1 MTIASG
7 QKTSL
12 LIPSQ
17 LPEFV
22 RDDPAYANFV
32 LFLQA
37 YYEWLE
43 QNNNVEDRTRN
54 ILNYTDIDETSA
66 EFLDYF
72 YEDFLSYFPDEILAD
87 KQKVAKIA
95 RDLYQSKG
103 TQAAY
108 RFLFRTLYNTD
119 VEFFYTKDA
128 VLRASSGK
136 WYITKSLKLDSDNV
150 NFLDCINYR
159 IFGETS
165 QAIATIENAI
175 ISGNKI
181 ELFISDIQRLF
192 ESGEFVRVVDSNNQN
207 VLFGGQILRAKI
219 VGQISQIRV
228 NPTYRGL
235 LYRPGDPVIVSGG
248 LSSINGEGAT
258 AAVGETTSGSIQ
270 RIKLET
276 GGYGYRS
283 NPNTI
288 ITITNAPGAV
298 AVVGSLSPSANSI
311 ANVTFVPTDVISLKR
326 LTQIGA
332 ADYAFS
338 NVALANANT
347 TLANA
352 FTYTGFSA
360 FPISSVL
367 VENSGAGISSVPSI
381 DATSQYTTDVSGTL
395 ANLKNLG
402 ILAPIQIISAG
413 RGYQNNDIIL
423 FTGGSGLGA
432 NAKVSSVGSNGQIL
446 SVQYTYPSQRLTY
459 PLGGL
464 GYRGDALP
472 SVAVSSANVAAA
484 NAVLVVPGILGDGAT
499 FSTIVDRV
507 GSITSINILNAGED
521 YVAAPNVS
529 LKIQDLVVTNL
540 TIDTIPVAG
549 DIVYQG
555 ATLANSTY
563 QATVDSTSLLVP
575 FGNPLQSL
583 YRLRVFNYTAAPNPS
598 QTIRIANSIT
608 TMTMTGAYSS
618 VNTATRFDSTGL
630 ITYGDGTARADASF
644 LNGLVISQ
652 GQYLDTTGQPSSF
665 DVLQSE
671 IYNNFTYQITLE
683 KEIAKYRDTLL
694 NLLHPTGMKV
704 IGRYAMKSNDAIDLT
719 TVSAL
724 DTGYTLGYY
733 TGDPGSYVTM
743 SSTWTNYSNNIVL
756 FESLVGANLQNIV
769 LPNSSLAITLTN
781 GFQVFSEV
789 DSVELGVNLQNP
801 LNNQKVALGIL
812 AAAVNTEPDA
822 TLLKELFSGR
832 MLADINND
840 GVVTSADA
848 LAYTS
853 WSAGVLANTQ
863 QVTYISTVLNPKL
876 VSDPV
881 KYIKYYQSD
890 RVTLKD
896 NVWLTYANVAY
907 VTANAGSNVIN
918 ITSLTGS
925 YNIVNGGAYSNTQYP
940 LKDIVFAGDKVLV
953 ANNTEKTV
961 QSVDWEDGILIL
973 ASNLTNAANSLMS
986 VQRTV
991 NTTDV
996 IIYGPVG
1003 LQYSPELITQDGD
1016 TIATQD
1022 NNIITLG

>member
-1 MTIASG
+1 MTIANG

-22 RDDPAYANFV
+22 RDEPAYANFV

-43 QNNNVEDRTRN
+43 QNNNVEDRTKN
-54 ILNYTDIDETSA
+54 ILNYIDIDKTSA

-136 WYITKSLKLDSDNV
+136 WYIAKSLKLDSDNV
-150 NFLDCINYR
+150 SFLDCVNYR

-165 QAIATIENAI
+165 KSIATIENAI

-181 ELFISDIQRLF
+181 EVFISDIQRLF
-192 ESGEFVRVVDSNNQN
+192 QSGEFVRVVDVNNQDI
-207 VLFGGQILRAKI
+207 LFDGQPLIAKI
-219 VGQISQIRV
+219 VGQISQIRI
-228 NPTYRGL
+228 NPNYRGL
-235 LYRPGDPVIVSGG
+235 LYQPGDPVIVYGG
-248 LSSINGEGAT
+248 LNSANGEGAT
-258 AAVGETTSGSIQ
+258 ATVNETTSGSLQ
-270 RIKLET
+270 RIKLEF
-276 GGYGYRS
+276 GGYGYRN

-288 ITITNAPGAV
+288 ITLTNAPGAIV
-298 AVVGSLSPSANSI
+298 TVNGLNPAANGV

-332 ADYAFS
+332 ADYVFS

-367 VENSGAGISSVPSI
+367 VENSGGGISSIPSVE
-381 DATSQYTTDVSGTL
+381 ATSQYTTDVSGSL

-413 RGYQNNDIIL
+413 QGYQNNDIIL
-423 FTGGSGLGA
+423 FAGGSGLGA

-446 SVQYTYPSQRLTY
+446 SVEYTYPSQRLTY

-464 GYRGDALP
+464 GYRAGALP
-472 SVAVSSANVAAA
+472 VVTVSSANVAAA

-499 FSTIVDRV
+499 FSSIVDRV

-521 YVAAPNVS
+521 YVATPNVS
-529 LKIQDLVVTNL
+529 LKIQDIVVANL
-540 TIDTIPVAG
+540 TINTVPVAG

-555 ATLANSTY
+555 VTLANSTY
-563 QATVDSTSLLVP
+563 QATVDSTSLLAP
-575 FGNPLQSL
+575 FGDPLQSL
-583 YRLRVFNYTAAPNPS
+583 YRLRVYGYTSSPNPS
-598 QTIRIANSIT
+598 QVIRIANSSTI
-608 TMTMTGAYSS
+608 MSMTGTYSAI
-618 VNTATRFDSTGL
+618 NTATRFDSTGL

-724 DTGYTLGYY
+724 DTGFPLGYY

-743 SSTWTNYSNNIVL
+743 SSTWNNYSNNIVN
-756 FESLVGANLQNIV
+756 FKSLVGANLENIV
-769 LPNSSLAITLTN
+769 LPNSSLSITLTN
-781 GFQVFSEV
+781 GFQIFSEV
-789 DSVELGVNLQNP
+789 SEIYGNGA
-801 LNNQKVALGIL
+801 NN
-812 AAAVNTEPDA
+812 
-822 TLLKELFSGR
+822 
-832 MLADINND
+832 
-840 GVVTSADA
+840 VV
-848 LAYTS
+848 
-853 WSAGVLANTQ
+853 
-863 QVTYISTVLNPKL
+863 
-876 VSDPV
+876 
-881 KYIKYYQSD
+881 
-890 RVTLKD
+890 LKD

-961 QSVDWEDGILIL
+961 QSVNWTGGTVTLT
-973 ASNLTNAANSLMS
+973 SNLANTVNSLMS

-1003 LQYSPELITQDGD
+1003 QQYSPELITQDGD

-1022 NNIITLG
+1022 NNVIILG

>member
-1 MTIASG
+1 MTISSG

-32 LFLQA
+32 LFLEA

-43 QNNNVEDRTRN
+43 QNNNVEDRTKN

-66 EFLDYF
+66 EFLQYF
-72 YEDFLSYFPDEILAD
+72 YDDFLSYFPDEILAD

-128 VLRASSGK
+128 VLRASAGK
-136 WYITKSLKLDSDNV
+136 WYVARSLKLDSDNL
-150 NFLDCINYR
+150 NFLDCVNYR

-165 QAIATIENAI
+165 KAIATIENAI
-175 ISGNKI
+175 VSGNKI

-192 ESGEFVRVVDSNNQN
+192 ESGETIRVVDSNNQD
-207 VLFGGQILRAKI
+207 VLMPDGMPHTAKI
-219 VGQISQIRV
+219 VGQISQIRI
-228 NPTYRGL
+228 NPNFRGL
-235 LYRPGDPVIVSGG
+235 LYRPGDPIVVSGG
-248 LSSINGEGAT
+248 LTSANGIGAT
-258 AAVGETTSGSIQ
+258 ATVGETTAGAIQ

-276 GGYGYRS
+276 GGYGYRT

-288 ITITNAPGAV
+288 ISLTNAPGAV
-298 AVVGSLSPSANSI
+298 VTVSGLNPAANGV
-311 ANVTFVPTDVISLKR
+311 ANVAFVPINEISSKR
-326 LTQIGA
+326 LIQIGA

-338 NVALANANT
+338 NVALANVNT

-352 FTYTGFSA
+352 FTFTGFTT

-367 VENSGAGISSVPSI
+367 VENSGGGITSIPTIEASSLYNDDVGS
-381 DATSQYTTDVSGTL
+381 TSN
-395 ANLKNLG
+395 NLKNLG
-402 ILAPIQIISAG
+402 ILAPIQIISGG
-413 RGYQNNDIIL
+413 RGYQTNDLIR
-423 FTGGSGLGA
+423 FTSGSGFGA
-432 NAKVSSVGSNGQIL
+432 NAKVTSVGSNGEIL
-446 SVQYTYPSQRLTY
+446 AVQYTYATSRLTY
-459 PLGGL
+459 PPGGL
-464 GYRGDALP
+464 GYRPDALP
-472 SVAVSSANVAAA
+472 DVVVASANVAAA

-507 GSITSINILNAGED
+507 GSITTINILDAGED
-521 YVAAPNVS
+521 YESAPDVS
-529 LKIQDLVVTNL
+529 LKVQDIVVANL
-540 TIDTIPVAG
+540 TIETVPVAG
-549 DIVYQG
+549 DIVFQG
-555 ATLANSTY
+555 PTLANSTY
-563 QATVDSTSLLVP
+563 QAVVDSTSLLTS
-575 FGNPLQSL
+575 FADPLQSL
-583 YRLRVFNYTAAPNPS
+583 YRMRVYDYTSIPNSSLPIKVAN
-598 QTIRIANSIT
+598 TIIT
-608 TMTMTGAYSS
+608 MNMSGAYSTI
-618 VNTATRFDSTGL
+618 NTATRFDSTGV
-630 ITYGDGTARADASF
+630 ISYGDGTARANASF
-644 LNGLVISQ
+644 LNGLVVSQ

-683 KEIAKYRDTLL
+683 KEIAAYRDTLL

-704 IGRYAMKSNDAIDLT
+704 IGRYAMKSNDEIDLT

-724 DTGYTLGYY
+724 DTGYPLGYY

-743 SSTWTNYSNNIVL
+743 SSTWTNYSNNIVN

-781 GFQVFSEV
+781 GFQIFSEV
-789 DSVELGVNLQNP
+789 AEIYSNGA
-801 LNNQKVALGIL
+801 NN
-812 AAAVNTEPDA
+812 
-822 TLLKELFSGR
+822 
-832 MLADINND
+832 
-840 GVVTSADA
+840 VV
-848 LAYTS
+848 
-853 WSAGVLANTQ
+853 
-863 QVTYISTVLNPKL
+863 
-876 VSDPV
+876 
-881 KYIKYYQSD
+881 
-890 RVTLKD
+890 LKD

-925 YNIVNGGAYSNTQYP
+925 YNIVNNGAYSNTQYP

-961 QSVDWEDGILIL
+961 QSVNWTGGTVTLT
-973 ASNLTNAANSLMS
+973 SNLANTVNSLMS

-991 NTTDV
+991 STTDV

-1003 LQYSPELITQDGD
+1003 LQYSPELITENGD
-1016 TIATQD
+1016 TIVTQD
-1022 NNIITLG
+1022 NNIIILG